1 MKKKLHMIVMTLILS
16 MLLAG
21 CGAPDTAQTT
31 SYVPQT
37 VVENTP
43 KSETDVKKEKPA
55 KEETE
60 IADETAE
67 PEAGEKVEETDG
79 EIGTEGE
86 IEAGEAIVLEVEE
99 EAKEEE
105 VQISTTSA
113 PKFGSLEDIAAAAS
127 TKAACETYK
136 GRKESYID
144 TKSEVNPYDV
154 IYNYGEAFDAYVD
167 ACDWSLVFDA
177 DYYMS
182 TFPML
187 ALQYHYDEE
196 LLLMHFQ
203 TVGIHEGRQ
212 GSEDFNVGAYM
223 SNCKSKISKA
233 FEDNYAAY
241 YIYYMLSYRIEKK
254 VDTVNAKDGSSV
266 EQQYTM
272 VLTWYQQ
279 NELKDVNRYRENAG
293 SDPVKFDSELAAFA
307 AYRGYLNANDG
318 WKAHDWLLDANN
330 YDNVIAIINKMAST
344 GFHLQENNCEWFAR
358 TARYSK
364 FCAESYYNSMDHRE
378 AMNNPNNVCIGISGV
393 VVNSETNDQSEF
405 DIYLDSHINTVM
417 HH

>member
-1 MKKKLHMIVMTLILS
+1 MYNIIITIAAIAIMGFSASITVNA
-16 MLLAG
+16 AG
-21 CGAPDTAQTT
+21 
-31 SYVPQT
+31 
-37 VVENTP
+37 
-43 KSETDVKKEKPA
+43 
-55 KEETE
+55 
-60 IADETAE
+60 
-67 PEAGEKVEETDG
+67 
-79 EIGTEGE
+79 
-86 IEAGEAIVLEVEE
+86 
-99 EAKEEE
+99 
-105 VQISTTSA
+105 
-113 PKFGSLEDIAAAAS
+113 FGSLEDIDAATS
-127 TKAACETYK
+127 TQAACETYK
-136 GRKESYID
+136 GRKEAVID

-167 ACDWSLVFDA
+167 ACDWDLVFDA

-223 SNCKSKISKA
+223 ANCKTKISKA
-233 FEDNYAAY
+233 FKDNYAAY
-241 YIYYMLSYRIEKK
+241 YIYYMLNYRTEKK
-254 VDTVNAKDGSSV
+254 VNTVDIKDGSV

-293 SDPVKFDSELAAFA
+293 SDPVEFDSELAAFA

-318 WKAHDWLLDANN
+318 WEAHDWVTDAKN
-330 YDNVIAIINKMAST
+330 YDNVITIIEMMAS
-344 GFHLQENNCEWFAR
+344 GDFSLQENTVTWTYKN
-358 TARYSK
+358 ARYSK
-364 FCAESYYNSMDHRE
+364 LCAKSYYNSMSHRE
-378 AMNNPNNVCIGISGV
+378 AMNNPENICIGISGIV
-393 VVNSETNDQSEF
+393 FNSETGSQSEF
-405 DIYLDSHINTVM
+405 DVYLDSHINTVM